1 MDYRSTLSRVDELL
15 EVMYRSSDLGNFD
28 DPLEEI
34 VYILLSK
41 QTREA
46 VYRRLYVTLRQRYP
60 TWTALARAQKPTLTT
75 LLQPGGLQEQRAEQ
89 LLKLLR
95 AVTKDNK
102 ARGVG
107 PFADPPG
114 DLTLSYLTN
123 MNDDE
128 AESYLLSFPGIGP
141 KSARCVLSYS
151 LGRESFAVDT
161 HVHRIF
167 TRLNLVKSRNRKL
180 DHDPFQ
186 QAVPPEMRKRL
197 HINLVHHG
205 RTVCTSQR
213 PGCTACVLV
222 SFCERGRREIGNR
235 AGELTA
241 VDLFAGAGGLGLGFR
256 DVGFR
261 VVLAFE
267 TDRNAAQTYRVNN
280 PGTPVVE
287 ENVTSISANRMRE
300 ILPTLG
306 NVAVVLAG
314 APCQGYS
321 AAGSREPTDPRNY
334 LYRHV
339 SRIARELAAKLVVI
353 ENVPG
358 AQRVN
363 GVGFLPSML
372 ASLRRR
378 GFSARAYL
386 LQASAFGVPQNR
398 KRYFILARRRDLG
411 LAPAP
416 PKETH
421 QPHGSQCEPAQLPET
436 PTLRSFLDELPDFPP
451 GVEAERVVLPDGR
464 ELLNASTMNHSPK
477 VIEKIQGIKPGSG
490 PISYRRLEETE
501 ARTLV
506 AGHRALP
513 VHPWLNRT
521 VSVREAARIQGF
533 PDSYFFCGPR
543 AEQPIQVANAVPP
556 PVARAIA
563 WHLLEFLDT

>member
-1 MDYRSTLSRVDELL
+1 MDHRAILSRVDELL
-15 EVMYRSSDLGNFD
+15 EVAYRSSDLGNFD
-28 DPLEEI
+28 DPLEEV

-41 QTREA
+41 QTRES
-46 VYRRLYVTLRQRYP
+46 VYRRLYVTLRRQYP
-60 TWTALARAQKPTLTT
+60 TWTALACAQESTLEG
-75 LLQPGGLQEQRAEQ
+75 LLKPGGFQKQRAEQ
-89 LLKLLR
+89 LLRILC

-107 PFADPPG
+107 PFADCPG
-114 DLTLSYLTN
+114 DLTLYYLTT
-123 MNDDE
+123 MADAE
-128 AESYLLSFPGIGP
+128 AESYLRSLPGIGP

-151 LGRESFAVDT
+151 LGRATFAVDT

-167 TRLNLVKSRNRKL
+167 TRLNLVESRNRKL

-186 QAVPPEMRKRL
+186 KVVPPEMRKRL
-197 HINLVHHG
+197 HVNLVHHG
-205 RTVCTSQR
+205 RTVCTSQHPR
-213 PGCTACVLV
+213 CTACVLV
-222 SFCERGRREIGNR
+222 SFCGRGRREIGKR
-235 AGELTA
+235 AGEATA
-241 VDLFAGAGGLGLGFR
+241 VDLFAGAGGLGSGFR
-256 DVGFR
+256 DAGFR
-261 VVLAFE
+261 VILAFE
-267 TDRNAAQTYRVNN
+267 TDRNAAQTYRANN

-287 ENVTSISANRMRE
+287 RSVTTISAKRVRE
-300 ILPTLG
+300 IVPTLG

-334 LYRHV
+334 LYTHV

-358 AQRVN
+358 VQRVN

-378 GFSARAYL
+378 GFSASAYL

-398 KRYFILARRRDLG
+398 ARYFILARRSDLG
-411 LAPAP
+411 FAPSA

-421 QPHGSQCEPAQLPET
+421 RPYGGQCEPGQLPET
-436 PTLRSFLDELPDFPP
+436 SSLRSFLEGLPDFPP
-451 GVEAERVVLPDGR
+451 GVEAERVILPDGR
-464 ELLNASTMNHSPK
+464 ELLNASTMKHTPK
-477 VIEKIQGIKPGSG
+477 VIEKIHEIKPGSG

-513 VHPWLNRT
+513 VHPWLDRT

-533 PDSYFFCGPR
+533 PDSYIFCGPR
-543 AEQPIQVANAVPP
+543 SEQPIQVANAVPP

-563 WHLLEFLDT
+563 GYLRDLLYS